1 MWKGLGM
8 LGSMFRQDK
17 DAPKFLSREEQK
29 KIRKQLNPHKMCDL
43 CLNDY
48 RHQAKDG
55 TLLCEVCYRERKNN
69 A

>member
-1 MWKGLGM
+1 MWEGLTT
-8 LGSMFRQDK
+8 LGSMFSTKKDK
-17 DAPKFLSREEQK
+17 PKYLTREEQK

-55 TLLCEVCYRERKNN
+55 TLLCEECHQERKNN